1 MSSTD
6 LRTRCVLLAPRQGPA
21 RGIDDLLERQGW
33 QALATDEPLSAL
45 AELCVLE
52 AGRASETRWG
62 RQAGVPPALVV
73 VEPSRWPQL
82 DEMLT
87 AVQHYL
93 PGVPVWTYADGRLQ
107 PTTAI
112 AQPEIR
118 DADQPPLPMEVE
130 ADPTVLG
137 LTPGP
142 PGAAGEPS
150 PPQISAEELA
160 MLLDAEPAS

>member
-1 MSSTD
+1 M
-6 LRTRCVLLAPRQGPA
+6 VLGPRQGPA

-33 QALATDEPLSAL
+33 QALAMDEPLSAL

-52 AGRASETRWG
+52 RGRASEARWG
-62 RQAGVPPALVV
+62 RQAGEPPALVV

-93 PGVPVWTYADGRLQ
+93 PRVPVWTYADGRLQ

-112 AQPEIR
+112 ASPEIR
-118 DADQPPLPMEVE
+118 DADQPPPPMEFA
-130 ADPTVLG
+130 ADSPVLG

-142 PGAAGEPS
+142 PRGAGEPS
-150 PPQISAEELA
+150 PPQLSAEELA
-160 MLLDAEPAS
+160 MLLDAEPAP